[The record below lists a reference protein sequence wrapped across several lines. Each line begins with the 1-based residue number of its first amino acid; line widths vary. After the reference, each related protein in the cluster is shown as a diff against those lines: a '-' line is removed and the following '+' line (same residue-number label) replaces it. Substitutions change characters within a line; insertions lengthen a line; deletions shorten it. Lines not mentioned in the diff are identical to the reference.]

1 LNFKK
6 AFHTSINAIILYHK
20 NNNITDYTQRLFMKT
35 IVPKISSSL
44 SKMWNKVLT
53 LNNSLFP
60 ALKEELRLEELSHKE
75 QKLISILDFA
85 QIEKNITVVSIT
97 NTPKDR
103 EEIARAFIA
112 KSVYNFQTTR
122 DLIDRLHCD
131 RVLRIVCGWRYKN
144 DIPSE
149 SKFSRVFKELSEM
162 QIAQKAHEQ
171 FVKEYLS
178 DKTFFY
184 NAIDSTK
191 IPLRQKP
198 VKIKKEKPK
207 LKKRGRPK
215 KGEIREPIRPTI
227 LEQQQ
232 EMQSV
237 EEKLTLVSTD
247 CGVGIK
253 QNSKGNREIWIGAK
267 LHISAVDG
275 DIPITA
281 FYSGANV
288 HDSSVALPLMQETS
302 KRVNYL
308 YDLQDA
314 GYDADIIREFSTTLG
329 HRPIIDTNPKNSKE
343 LKAKIEL
350 IEHENKTF
358 KYLNWHLNC
367 DEQHYKQRSMVE
379 RVNKY
384 LKDDFGCDKI
394 YYQGATKVASVLAFG
409 ILSICIH
416 KSLQLVT

>member
-1 LNFKK
+1 ME
-6 AFHTSINAIILYHK
+6 TIL
-20 NNNITDYTQRLFMKT
+20 
-35 IVPKISSSL
+35 PKISSSL

>member
-1 LNFKK
+1 
-6 AFHTSINAIILYHK
+6 
-20 NNNITDYTQRLFMKT
+20 MKT

-144 DIPSE
+144 DITSE

-237 EEKLTLVSTD
+237 EEKPTLVSTD

>member
-1 LNFKK
+1 MEN
-6 AFHTSINAIILYHK
+6 
-20 NNNITDYTQRLFMKT
+20 

-44 SKMWNKVLT
+44 SKMWNKVLN
-53 LNNSLFP
+53 LEKSLFL

-75 QKLISILDFA
+75 QKLIKILDFA

-122 DLIDRLHCD
+122 DLIDRLHHD
-131 RVLRIVCGWRYKN
+131 RTLRILCGWRYKN
-144 DIPSE
+144 NIPSE

-162 QIAQKAHEQ
+162 QIAQKTHEQ
-171 FVKEYLS
+171 FVKEYLIE
-178 DKTFFY
+178 KTFFY
-184 NAIDSTK
+184 NATDATK
-191 IPLRQKP
+191 IPLREKP
-198 VKIKKEKPK
+198 VKVEKEKPK
-207 LKKRGRPK
+207 PKKRGRPK
-215 KGEIREPIRPTI
+215 KGETREPIKPTI
-227 LEQQQ
+227 LKQQK
-232 EMQSV
+232 EMQTV
-237 EEKLTLVSTD
+237 EEKLALVSTD

-253 QNSKGNREIWIGAK
+253 QNSKSNREVWIGGK
-267 LHISAVDG
+267 LHISVVDG

-314 GYDADIIREFSTTLG
+314 GYDADIIREFSSKLG
-329 HRPIIDTNPKNSKE
+329 HRPIIDINPKNSKE
-343 LKAKIEL
+343 LKSKIEL
-350 IEHENKTF
+350 IKHEKESFKFFNLQQDLDEEHYN
-358 KYLNWHLNC
+358 
-367 DEQHYKQRSMVE
+367 QRSMVE

-384 LKDDFGCDKI
+384 LKDDFGCNKT
-394 YYQGATKVASVLAFG
+394 YYQGAIKVASVLSFG

-416 KSLQLVT
+416 QSLKLLT

>member
-1 LNFKK
+1 M
-6 AFHTSINAIILYHK
+6 SIL
-20 NNNITDYTQRLFMKT
+20 
-35 IVPKISSSL
+35 PKISFKNSTSGLSKIWTKILNLESSL
-44 SKMWNKVLT
+44 FS
-53 LNNSLFP
+53 

-75 QKLISILDFA
+75 QKLIKILDFA
-85 QIEKNITVVSIT
+85 QIEKNITVISIT

-122 DLIDRLHCD
+122 DLIDRLHHD
-131 RVLRIVCGWRYKN
+131 RTLRIICGWRYKS

-149 SKFSRVFKELSEM
+149 SKFSRVFKELSDS
-162 QIAQKAHEQ
+162 QIAAKTHEQ

-178 DKTFFY
+178 DTVFMY
-184 NAIDSTK
+184 NAIDATK
-191 IPLRQKP
+191 IPLRAKP
-198 VKIKKEKPK
+198 VKVEKEENPK
-207 LKKRGRPK
+207 NKVGRPK
-215 KGEIREPIRPTI
+215 KSEVKEPKQPTI
-227 LEQQQ
+227 LQQQ
-232 EMQSV
+232 QTMTTTKEMLS
-237 EEKLTLVSTD
+237 LVSTH

-253 QNSKGNREIWIGAK
+253 QNSKGNREVWIGGK

-275 DIPITA
+275 DIPVAA

-288 HDSSVALPLMQETS
+288 HDSSVALPLINETS

-314 GYDADIIREFSTTLG
+314 GYDSNIIRDFSKKLG
-329 HRPIIDTNPKNSKE
+329 HRPIIDINPKNSKE

-350 IEHENKTF
+350 QKEEKGKF
-358 KYLNWHLNC
+358 EMLHLPQNS
-367 DEQHYKQRSMVE
+367 DTHHYNQRSMVE

-384 LKDDFGCDKI
+384 LKEDFGCNTI

-416 KSLQLVT
+416 QSLKLVT

>member
-1 LNFKK
+1 
-6 AFHTSINAIILYHK
+6 
-20 NNNITDYTQRLFMKT
+20 MET
-35 IVPKISSSL
+35 IVLKISSNL
-44 SKMWNKVLT
+44 SKMWNKVLNLEKT
-53 LNNSLFP
+53 LFP

-85 QIEKNITVVSIT
+85 EIEKNITVVSIT

-131 RVLRIVCGWRYKN
+131 RTLRMLCGWRYKN

-149 SKFSRVFKELSEM
+149 SKFSRVFREFSEM
-162 QIAQKAHEQ
+162 KIAQKTHEK
-171 FVKEYLS
+171 FIKEYLS
-178 DKTFFY
+178 KKTFFY
-184 NAIDSTK
+184 NATDATK

-198 VKIKKEKPK
+198 VKVDKKEKPK
-207 LKKRGRPK
+207 PKKRGRPK
-215 KGEIREPIRPTI
+215 KGEARDPIRPKI
-227 LEQQQ
+227 LQQQ
-232 EMQSV
+232 KDMQTV
-237 EEKLTLVSTD
+237 EEKLSLVSTN

-253 QNSKGNREIWIGAK
+253 QNSKGNREVWIGGK

-288 HDSSVALPLMQETS
+288 HDSSVALPLIQETS

-314 GYDADIIREFSTTLG
+314 GYDADIIRELSMKFG
-329 HRPIIDTNPKNSKE
+329 HRPIIDINPKNSKE

-350 IEHENKTF
+350 IKHERKIF
-358 KYLNWHLNC
+358 EYLNQHLDL
-367 DEQHYKQRSMVE
+367 DEKHYNQRSMVE

-394 YYQGATKVASVLAFG
+394 YYQGATKIASVLAFG

-416 KSLQLVT
+416 QSLKLVT